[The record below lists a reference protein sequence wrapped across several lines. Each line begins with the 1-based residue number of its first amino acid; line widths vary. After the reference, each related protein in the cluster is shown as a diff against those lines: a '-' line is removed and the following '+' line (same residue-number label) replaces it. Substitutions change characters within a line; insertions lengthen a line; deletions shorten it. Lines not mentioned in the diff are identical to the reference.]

1 MNGRL
6 AKTMVEERRKQLRDQ
21 MLAELVEMLT
31 AKTQLRDGSEAQ
43 NQGRRSGD
51 KQWKKARGE
60 IGGATEEKKDET
72 N

>member
-6 AKTMVEERRKQLRDQ
+6 AKTMAEERKKQLRDQ
-21 MLAELVEMLT
+21 MLGELVEMLT
-31 AKTQLRDGSEAQ
+31 AKPQLRDGSEAQ

-60 IGGATEEKKDET
+60 IGGVDEKGKKDET
-72 N
+72 